1 MVLSDIKRGADAAVL
16 CSRET
21 CGRRQ
26 ATAHPALGKRHV
38 EEDIKKSTKPI
49 INEYDRVHASTFA
62 HEVTS
67 AAVFV
72 RSVYFLCVFRLFPR

>member
-26 ATAHPALGKRHV
+26 GDVKEGFKRCGRCRTTVCESRKHFYLFAPAQFIH
-38 EEDIKKSTKPI
+38 
-49 INEYDRVHASTFA
+49 
-62 HEVTS
+62 VTS
-67 AAVFV
+67 SRVQKPAHRTF
-72 RSVYFLCVFRLFPR
+72 FRMLL